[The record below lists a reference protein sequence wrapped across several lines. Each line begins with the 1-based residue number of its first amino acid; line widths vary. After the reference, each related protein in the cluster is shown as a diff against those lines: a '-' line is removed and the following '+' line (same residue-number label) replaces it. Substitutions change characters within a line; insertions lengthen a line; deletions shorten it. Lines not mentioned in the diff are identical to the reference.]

1 MNELSSLKLIDGKFI
16 PDNAKE
22 VLLSLINSKIEFHR
36 KQVYGGDILNTERRI
51 EELLSIKVLVN
62 EAIDRSIKSNKK
74 LIITGTINIKL
85 ED

>member
-1 MNELSSLKLIDGKFI
+1 MSELSSLKLIDGKFI

-36 KQVYGGDILNTERRI
+36 KHVYGGDILYSERRI
-51 EELLSIKVLVN
+51 KELLSIKVLVN
-62 EAIDRSIKSNKK
+62 EAIDSALKSNKK